1 MKRIALFSITLL
13 FFFNHALQ
21 AQTLE
26 LGVSL
31 GVSMAKIS
39 WSKNSYYSR
48 GAYTAEPSLN
58 AGLEMSYITRS
69 GFGAR
74 AGLLYFARAVSSD
87 SVNTY
92 PSQLLEYHSV
102 VEANASTLFIPLQA
116 CYRAPFGKFYAQLSA
131 GVMPGFL
138 LDADVNETIVRK
150 SNFPVL
156 YEPAVMDYSLKF
168 ELGIVGE
175 ARLAYQVTPKIGIG
189 INVLYLRSEIDIEID
204 PDFSIRELS
213 DQYTQGLAYSLS
225 AHFKL

>member
-1 MKRIALFSITLL
+1 MKRIALFSITLFCFL
-13 FFFNHALQ
+13 NNALQ

-26 LGVSL
+26 FGASL
-31 GVSMAKIS
+31 GVGTAAIR
-39 WSKNSYYSR
+39 WSDNSYFSR
-48 GAYTAEPSLN
+48 GAYTSEPSIN
-58 AGLEMSYITRS
+58 VGLEMSYITRG

-74 AGLLYFARAVSSD
+74 GGLLYFARAVSSD

-92 PSQLLEYHSV
+92 PSQSSEYHSIV
-102 VEANASTLFIPLQA
+102 KASASTLFIPLQV

-138 LDADVNETIVRK
+138 LNANVDETLVRK
-150 SNFPVL
+150 SNFPIL
-156 YEPAVMDYSLKF
+156 DEPAFVDYSLKF

-189 INVLYLRSEIDIEID
+189 INAMYLRSEIDIEIV
-204 PDFSIRELS
+204 PDISMRELS
-213 DQYTQGLAYSLS
+213 DQYAQGLAYSLS